1 MASFDLLHLGHLRH
15 LEQAKSWG
23 DELWVSVT
31 DDIHV
36 NKGRGRPVY
45 PQEHRTALLRALR
58 CVDKVITVS
67 GLIEAIDIAK
77 PNILVKGTDYRQGL
91 HDVHE
96 KYCRDRGI
104 EIRYTT
110 TEKLSATE
118 MILEAGRR

>member
-1 MASFDLLHLGHLRH
+1 M
-15 LEQAKSWG
+15 WG

-31 DDIHV
+31 DDLHV
-36 NKGRGRPVY
+36 NKGAGRPVY
-45 PQEHRTALLRALR
+45 PQEHRTALLRGLR

-118 MILEAGRR
+118 MIIEAGRR